1 MANQYCAQCGAE
13 LESGAR
19 FCTECGAS
27 QSRKQDRRSPQAN
40 QSQNKLSWPMIL
52 LVVGALLLV
61 GGAAF
66 YLFYNPEPAPA
77 ITTNPPANTAEE
89 SIPYPEVARISAAEA
104 KTDVDAGTAVL
115 LDVRPQEDYQTL
127 HAANAISIP
136 DSEINHRFPELPQ
149 DVAIYTYCT

>member
-27 QSRKQDRRSPQAN
+27 QSQKQERRAPKVN
-40 QSQNKLSWPMIL
+40 PSQNRFSLPVIL
-52 LVVGALLLV
+52 LVVGGLLLV
-61 GGAAF
+61 GGVAF
-66 YLFYNPEPAPA
+66 YLFSNSAPVPAV
-77 ITTNPPANTAEE
+77 TTNAPANTAQ
-89 SIPYPEVARISAAEA
+89 SDIPYPEVARISIAEA
-104 KTDVDAGTAVL
+104 KAGVDAGTAVL
-115 LDVRPQEDYQTL
+115 LDVRPQEDYQTR